1 LPKRPRFYVYFLIYR
16 IFEIEPFKGIFL
28 NLSML
33 ILKNNFGSLLFS
45 NFIKP
50 NLALVYIMSSFGVDT
65 LGGLTEKLKQLI
77 TDTQNQYETLIDSTQ
92 RYKQGKMNDKEY
104 FSNIGK
110 YLIASS
116 AMNFLAIKVILEIKS
131 AMDKGSSIKSPTGG
145 IAEPH
150 SNISSPGSFGIEGFV
165 GGGGGS
171 VGSIENNSLQGNDN
185 QQQSS
190 SLIEPSLKP
199 VDIELEKS
207 SHDIINSSTA
217 HSLNDRKTFK
227 NCIVCGV
234 SIPTKAKFCSKCG
247 NSQ

>member
-1 LPKRPRFYVYFLIYR
+1 
-16 IFEIEPFKGIFL
+16 
-28 NLSML
+28 
-33 ILKNNFGSLLFS
+33 
-45 NFIKP
+45 
-50 NLALVYIMSSFGVDT
+50 MSSFGVDT

-92 RYKQGKMNDKEY
+92 RYKQGKMNDKAY

-131 AMDKGSSIKSPTGG
+131 AIDKGSSIKSPTGG

-150 SNISSPGSFGIEGFV
+150 SNISSPGSFGIGGFV
-165 GGGGGS
+165 GGGGS
-171 VGSIENNSLQGNDN
+171 VGGIENNSFQGSDN

-199 VDIELEKS
+199 VDIEREKS
-207 SHDIINSSTA
+207 SHDITNSSTA
-217 HSLNDRKTFK
+217 HSLNDGKTFK

>member
-1 LPKRPRFYVYFLIYR
+1 
-16 IFEIEPFKGIFL
+16 
-28 NLSML
+28 
-33 ILKNNFGSLLFS
+33 
-45 NFIKP
+45 
-50 NLALVYIMSSFGVDT
+50 MSSFGVDT

-77 TDTQNQYETLIDSTQ
+77 NDTQNQYETLIDSTQ
-92 RYKQGKMNDKEY
+92 RYKQGKIHDKEY

-131 AMDKGSSIKSPTGG
+131 AIDKGSSIKNPTGG
-145 IAEPH
+145 IADPQ
-150 SNISSPGSFGIEGFV
+150 SNISSPGGFGIGGFL
-165 GGGGGS
+165 GGGGS
-171 VGSIENNSLQGNDN
+171 VGSTETSRLQGSNN

-199 VDIELEKS
+199 VDIEPEKS
-207 SHDIINSSTA
+207 SHDITKSSSVHSSTD
-217 HSLNDRKTFK
+217 NKTFK

>member
-1 LPKRPRFYVYFLIYR
+1 
-16 IFEIEPFKGIFL
+16 
-28 NLSML
+28 
-33 ILKNNFGSLLFS
+33 
-45 NFIKP
+45 
-50 NLALVYIMSSFGVDT
+50 MSSFGVDT

-77 TDTQNQYETLIDSTQ
+77 NDTQNAYETLIDSTQ

-104 FSNIGK
+104 FSSIGK

-116 AMNFLAIKVILEIKS
+116 AMTFLAIKVILEVKS
-131 AMDKGSSIKSPTGG
+131 AIDKGGSSIKNPTGG

-150 SNISSPGSFGIEGFV
+150 SNISSPGSFGIGGFI
-165 GGGGGS
+165 GGGGS
-171 VGSIENNSLQGNDN
+171 VGSIGNSHIQGSDS

-199 VDIELEKS
+199 VDIQIGKPS
-207 SHDIINSSTA
+207 QDITNSSYA
-217 HSLNDRKTFK
+217 DSLKDNKMFK